1 MGKSDP
7 VTAAIMSDVSRRRG
21 VPLVVVALGLALAFA
36 GAVLTVA
43 TRGTAAGVGSRAAF
57 VGLRWLVPIA
67 VLWLF
72 VAFVLEAI

>member
-1 MGKSDP
+1 
-7 VTAAIMSDVSRRRG
+7 MSGVSL
-21 VPLVVVALGLALAFA
+21 VVLLPLVVAALGLALAFA

-43 TRGTAAGVGSRAAF
+43 TLGTAADVGSRAVF

-72 VAFVLEAI
+72 VAFLAENV

>member
-1 MGKSDP
+1 MSP
-7 VTAAIMSDVSRRRG
+7 VVA
-21 VPLVVVALGLALAFA
+21 VPLVVAALGLALAFA

-57 VGLRWLVPIA
+57 VGLRWVVPIA

-72 VAFVLEAI
+72 VAFLAENV

>member
-1 MGKSDP
+1 MSP
-7 VTAAIMSDVSRRRG
+7 VVV

-36 GAVLTVA
+36 GAVLTAA
-43 TRGTAAGVGSRAAF
+43 TRGTAAGVGSRAVF
-57 VGLRWLVPIA
+57 VGLRWVVPIA